1 MIGVEIINLI
11 PMTFCTLNDQVVV
24 CAGCYAGI
32 LGRFGS
38 MGYLVGFC
46 LDSLY

>member
-11 PMTFCTLNDQVVV
+11 PMHFCTLNDRAAV
-24 CAGCYAGI
+24 CTGCYGGI

-38 MGYLVGFC
+38 MGYLVGFW
-46 LDSLY
+46 LGSLY